1 MPKYEQTAAILDTVN
16 AGDDINDQMIRLID
30 GNERN
35 PIVQVRAKKVLPM
48 EGSDRP
54 EYLQLDDARGIR
66 LVQKNTTNTTLYEHV
81 KITFTA
87 GTASTT
93 TRIDLN
99 IPPQ

>member
-16 AGDDINDQMIRLID
+16 AGDDINDQMIRIID

-35 PIVQVRAKKVLPM
+35 PIVQVTAKKVLPM

-54 EYLQLDDARGIR
+54 EYLQLDGARGIR
-66 LVQKNTTNTTLYEHV
+66 LVQKNTTNTTLYEHE

-93 TRIDLN
+93 TRIDVN